1 MPFHFYLKVTFQ
13 AALATDG
20 EVSVAIFNYD
30 RDGIERFRPG
40 TAIGYTSGDGDDF
53 YHMPSFIANQ
63 VDTSVGNTGVV
74 GQWVFRID
82 GGVCVL

>member
-1 MPFHFYLKVTFQ
+1 MTFHFYFKVTFQ

-30 RDGIERFRPG
+30 QDGIENFKPR

-74 GQWVFRID
+74 GQWVFRVD
-82 GGVCVL
+82 GGTCVL